1 MIQTLQ
7 SAGYTVT
14 PCKGKAPVLPRW
26 QQRAALT
33 AAELHQYRGHNVG
46 LVLGVA
52 PWHFVA
58 LDIDSTHEAFSAACE
73 ALAVARWGLCPVRVG
88 RWPKRLVL
96 LRLDAPARKWT
107 GPWLEDLV
115 GDRCRLEVL
124 GAGQQC
130 VVAGTHPD
138 TGQAYQWTDP
148 LGGLGVDGWMPA
160 DVPLTSWSEVE
171 AWCSE
176 ALKAGER
183 WGLAQALSTTA
194 PPRAGAN
201 TTLSPAAEGAPGLLE
216 TYAPPLGLS
225 IAEARELVFD
235 HGGDPA
241 DYDAWLRA
249 GMALHHESG
258 GAAGEGDA
266 WLELWDEWSATA
278 PNYAGTEDLARRWEG
293 FGRSVAAGGRPVTL
307 KYAVAAC
314 SEAKRVE
321 REASGAEPKADWSSG
336 GAAVLRTEFGNARRM
351 VAQHAGK
358 LLWCAGL
365 GWWFHWTGNHWARAY
380 EADVLRYAQ
389 ATVDGLIDAAK
400 ALPREEAGEALKW
413 AARSQTKGMCAA
425 MVSLAAAAPELRV
438 EVEELD
444 ADKALLGVANGMVDL
459 RTGRLLPPDPR
470 ARITRVTDVRYV
482 EGAECPVFLR
492 TVDEVFAGQP
502 MMPGFFQR
510 LVGYSIIG
518 DPREHLM
525 VFLIGNGGN
534 GKSTLQNAIR
544 FALGNHCVSAHASS
558 FVREGPGGA
567 AAGGARPD
575 LLALHGAR
583 LVLVSEPPEGSEL
596 REDVIK
602 SMAGGDALPAR
613 ALYSSH
619 IVQIQPSWTAWLS
632 TNHKPIIK
640 GEDMGIWRRVLPV
653 PFLRDF
659 ENDPSVAKD
668 VDRAARLRAEAEG
681 VLAWIVQGAV
691 EYYRQGLRV
700 PGEVSASRGEYRA
713 DMDLL
718 AEWLRERCIV
728 GAGEGGTEARSVS
741 LDALW
746 LDWEPWART
755 RGELRY
761 VHSRKMLSKR
771 LQSRGFSKEYS
782 MRGTV
787 FVGLNLRNTSI
798 SEA

>member
-1 MIQTLQ
+1 MISTLQ
-7 SAGYTVT
+7 SAGFTVT
-14 PCKGKAPVLPRW
+14 PCRGKAPFLSGW
-26 QQRAALT
+26 QTKGLLDSVSLAKYAA
-33 AAELHQYRGHNVG
+33 YNVG

-52 PWHFVA
+52 PWYFVA
-58 LDIDSTHEAFSAACE
+58 LDIDSTCEPWADACE
-73 ALAVARWGLCPVRVG
+73 RLAMERWGLCPVRIG

-96 LRLDAPARKWT
+96 LRLSAPARKWT

-124 GAGQQC
+124 GQGQQC

-148 LGGLGVDGWMPA
+148 LGGLGVDGWMPE
-160 DVPLTSWSEVE
+160 DVPLTDWGAVLEWTE
-171 AWCSE
+171 AC
-176 ALKAGER
+176 LKDSAR
-183 WGLAQALSTTA
+183 WGLKAISTELS
-194 PPRAGAN
+194 RAGAHN
-201 TTLSPAAEGAPGLLE
+201 TGRETEGGMTSPRDPLE

-225 IAEARELVFD
+225 IAEARQLLFD
-235 HGGDPA
+235 HGGDPS
-241 DYDAWLRA
+241 DYDNWLRA
-249 GMALHHESG
+249 GMALHHEFSTRFPMQG
-258 GAAGEGDA
+258 VD
-266 WLELWDEWSATA
+266 LWDEWSASA
-278 PNYAGTEDLARRWEG
+278 DNYAGHTDITRRWDG
-293 FGRSVAAGGRPVTL
+293 FGRSVAAGGKAMTL
-307 KYAVAAC
+307 KYLVKRAGDAT
-314 SEAKRVE
+314 RVE
-321 REASGAEPKADWSSG
+321 REASGAEPKVDWSSG

-389 ATVDGLIDAAK
+389 ATVNGLIDAAK

-413 AARSQTKGMCAA
+413 AARSQTKGMCSA
-425 MVSLAAAAPELRV
+425 MVALAAAAPELRV
-438 EVEELD
+438 EVDELD
-444 ADKALLGVANGMVDL
+444 ADKTLLGVANGMVDL

-544 FALGNHCVSAHASS
+544 FALGGHCVSAHASS

-659 ENDPSVAKD
+659 ENDPGAVKD

-681 VLAWIVQGAV
+681 VLAWCVAGAV

-728 GAGEGGTEARSVS
+728 GASEGSAEARSVS

-771 LQSRGFSKEYS
+771 LQSRGFGKEYT
-782 MRGTV
+782 RHGAV
-787 FVGLNLRNTSI
+787 IVGLNLRNTSI